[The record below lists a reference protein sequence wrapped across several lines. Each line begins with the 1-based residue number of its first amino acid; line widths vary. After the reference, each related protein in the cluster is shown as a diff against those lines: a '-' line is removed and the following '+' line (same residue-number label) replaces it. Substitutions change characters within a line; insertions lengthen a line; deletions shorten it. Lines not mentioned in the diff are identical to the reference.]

1 MAIRL
6 GFMIFLGW
14 LPRLT
19 LSLAILLVP
28 AAWAATQ
35 NLGGIL
41 TGSSTDVGTG
51 PVWVLLAVAFWPAAR
66 VSAGGAGD
74 PALTARR
81 DSPAA
86 GTGTTARSGER
97 P

>member
-1 MAIRL
+1 M
-6 GFMIFLGW
+6 
-14 LPRLT
+14 
-19 LSLAILLVP
+19 LSILLVL
-28 AAWAATQ
+28 AAWVATQ

-51 PVWVLLAVAFWPAAR
+51 PVWVLLAVAFWPTAR
-66 VSAGGAGD
+66 VSARGRSGD
-74 PALTARR
+74 PAITARQ

-97 P
+97 L